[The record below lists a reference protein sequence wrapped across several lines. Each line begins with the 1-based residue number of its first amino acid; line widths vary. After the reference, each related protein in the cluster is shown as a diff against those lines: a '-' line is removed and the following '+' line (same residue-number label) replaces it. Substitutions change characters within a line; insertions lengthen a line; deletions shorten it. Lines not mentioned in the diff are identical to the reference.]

1 MKKIIYIFFILQI
14 IILLL
19 VKAGAALE
27 NDSFVAFN
35 STDYYKQAR
44 YNFLLFSPKGFDN
57 AIDLYKKAL
66 GIDPNNSKA
75 YSGLAEVYSYI
86 GHFKLQNKQ
95 AYERY
100 YAMSFSNIK
109 KALRISP
116 DSLETRRALAI
127 NYLHLKWLKRARI
140 ESNKLINKYPDSAE
154 AYYVYWSATGK
165 KPDDPFID
173 KVFELNPNYLPAH
186 IELANSYFYLKR
198 NYRKAAEYYE
208 KSIEIADSPELRDYL
223 GTTFRTQGNLRKAI
237 EQYKK
242 ALELDKSFASAY
254 MNLGITL
261 FYMRNYEECI
271 KNLKQAVTLNK
282 NHPDSFFYLGNTYEI
297 INDNLSAIK
306 YYKQFLTM
314 AINDYRYSEF
324 VSKAKNSLYKL
335 NP

>member
-1 MKKIIYIFFILQI
+1 M
-14 IILLL
+14 
-19 VKAGAALE
+19 
-27 NDSFVAFN
+27 
-35 STDYYKQAR
+35 
-44 YNFLLFSPKGFDN
+44 
-57 AIDLYKKAL
+57 
-66 GIDPNNSKA
+66 
-75 YSGLAEVYSYI
+75 
-86 GHFKLQNKQ
+86 
-95 AYERY
+95 
-100 YAMSFSNIK
+100 
-109 KALRISP
+109 
-116 DSLETRRALAI
+116 
-127 NYLHLKWLKRARI
+127 
-140 ESNKLINKYPDSAE
+140 
-154 AYYVYWSATGK
+154 
-165 KPDDPFID
+165 
-173 KVFELNPNYLPAH
+173 
-186 IELANSYFYLKR
+186 
-198 NYRKAAEYYE
+198 RKEYYE

-271 KNLKQAVTLNK
+271 KNLKQAVTLNN